1 MVRSKGMTVYT
12 NKPRWV
18 WKAVFHSLPSLIWT
32 KLKLFLRSMTVK
44 EEQPVM
50 RLIRSWSKW
59 ERITILLGDGIKA
72 LIIDTKT
79 KVASFSFDK
88 EDGR

>member
-1 MVRSKGMTVYT
+1 M
-12 NKPRWV
+12 
-18 WKAVFHSLPSLIWT
+18 
-32 KLKLFLRSMTVK
+32 K

-50 RLIRSWSKW
+50 WLIRSWSKW